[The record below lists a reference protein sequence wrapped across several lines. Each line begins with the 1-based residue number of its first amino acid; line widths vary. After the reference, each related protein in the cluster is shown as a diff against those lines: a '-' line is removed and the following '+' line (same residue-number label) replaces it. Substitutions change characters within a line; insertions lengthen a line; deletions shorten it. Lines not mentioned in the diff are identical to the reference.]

1 MSLVIDII
9 IVAIFAVCIL
19 IGYMKGL
26 TQSLIKIVSF
36 ILALIVAFV
45 FFKPISNLIIDHT
58 NWDENLEQSIRQVV
72 LESDG
77 EEQQESSSKQNLPDI
92 IVNYINESVE
102 KAGNEAKTAIVDAT
116 AKDVTVTIINGAVL
130 VSLFLITRI
139 VLIFIKGIAKILTNL
154 PVIKQFDKLGGVI
167 YGLLESLVIVYV
179 ILALV
184 SFISPMLSQTNIIQG
199 IQSSFLGSVFYN
211 NNLLLKLFF

>member
-19 IGYMKGL
+19 MGYMKGL

-36 ILALIVAFV
+36 VLALIVAFV

-72 LESDG
+72 LESDS

-199 IQSSFLGSVFYN
+199 IQSSFLGSAFYN